1 MLEVEQQQMISSLS
15 SSLLISSDRGEGG
28 GLLVGGLL
36 KVMLRT
42 DNGGSR
48 CGLRGWD
55 IVYHIV
61 PLGAARLWRQPII
74 TGDSVSMEND
84 KFGRKMWRPP
94 FGAKKLKFA

>member
-1 MLEVEQQQMISSLS
+1 MA
-15 SSLLISSDRGEGG
+15 DPGA
-28 GLLVGGLL
+28 
-36 KVMLRT
+36 
-42 DNGGSR
+42 
-48 CGLRGWD
+48 GLRGWD

-94 FGAKKLKFA
+94 FSAKKLKFA

>member
-1 MLEVEQQQMISSLS
+1 MLEVEQQQMISSFS

-42 DNGGSR
+42 DNVGSR

-74 TGDSVSMEND
+74 TGDSVSMENENLAE
-84 KFGRKMWRPP
+84 KCRGHHL
-94 FGAKKLKFA
+94 A

>member
-1 MLEVEQQQMISSLS
+1 MLEVEQQQMISSFS

-74 TGDSVSMEND
+74 TGDSVSMVNENL
-84 KFGRKMWRPP
+84 
-94 FGAKKLKFA
+94 AKKM

>member
-1 MLEVEQQQMISSLS
+1 MLEVEQQQMISSFS

-36 KVMLRT
+36 KVLLRT

-48 CGLRGWD
+48 CGLRGWV

-74 TGDSVSMEND
+74 TGDSVSRENE
-84 KFGRKMWRPP
+84 KFKRKMWRPP
-94 FGAKKLKFA
+94 FSAKKLKIA